1 MINTVSPILS
11 NRKRTALRVSSAV
24 LTLML
29 GVGFVPTQSPRA
41 AFAAADKFYLVYRA
55 QAGQVKKIKEEATIK
70 FTTEGQAITMD
81 YKGTSKVTY
90 SKVSPDGEVTLEDK
104 TESEEY
110 TVNGNKAP
118 QEEPN
123 EDTSA
128 VTLKPNGEIAAFT
141 EDKKD
146 KDSEMPDDH
155 LGVRLQ
161 AASTPIFPAKTV
173 GPGDKW
179 SHDYKANA
187 EMGTRD
193 AHADFELVGFEK
205 IGGAN
210 TAKIKMTYAESGSD
224 PITAKGVVYVDVAT
238 GDPVR
243 DDFEANGLP
252 FGPGETRATATFH
265 DERIDGGPYA
275 ANQIPKPLTEA
286 PKAVA
291 DAATPAK
298 PDDKKPGANAATA
311 KPGDPKPADT
321 PKPPEPKKEK
331 TIDETVKEG
340 FTKIPGLVTLFRKKE
355 AGKDTI
361 YAEIPEDQLGKLM
374 MLQATASTG
383 TAEPGPYGLP
393 VSPGSPINDITF
405 KLEKID
411 DRIFFTIPNFSFRA
425 MDPEIAKS
433 VRRSFADGY
442 LQAFKIEAKQPDRK
456 SMLIDVS
463 DLFRGDLAQV
473 SQLMSGG
480 GGLFGAMG
488 GGGFGMDRDKTFIKE
503 MKNFPENLVVTTQYH
518 FQRGGRGSAGALADA
533 RSAPIT
539 VVYNLSVL
547 PGASDYTPRLSDD
560 RVGYFETGFQSF
572 DDDSKRDQLTR
583 YILRWDL
590 KKKDPN
596 AALSEPVKPITFWLD
611 NAIPKQYRP
620 SFEKAFLIWNAAFE
634 KAGFKNA
641 IVVKQMPDNPDP
653 NDPNTPTDTADMRF
667 NCVRYVHSPDSA
679 YAVAWF
685 RTNPM
690 TGQILN
696 ASITVDAG
704 IVRFT
709 KVEHQR
715 EIDPA
720 QAFAYGAGIPQEEE
734 RLRMKRAGQSR
745 PDGATAATFSG
756 LAQQHN
762 YADPRTCSLGHEAK
776 SQAHFGYHAL
786 AAQSATG
793 TLSPT
798 DLKAYIDQFLVEVVG
813 HEFGHIL
820 GLRHNFVA
828 SKEYTL
834 AQLADKAVT
843 DKGGIGASLMDYNAF
858 NIAALNKKGAAYYA
872 TNIGTYDRWAVE
884 YGYMPVPAAKTPDD
898 EKFALAQI
906 AKQSGKPGHAYLSDE
921 VADSFDPDVAR
932 FDMGKDNLEYQKQTM
947 ALSRKLLATLDK
959 RVPKNGESYWE
970 FTQDFNQ
977 LLGMYAGSAGFAT
990 RFIGGQNI
998 SRSHRGD
1005 MNEKPALSTVS
1016 ADTQRQ
1022 ALGMLV
1028 TYVFAPDA
1036 MPVPKRYYSKLASDP
1051 TGFGADEV
1059 PMLDRLSSI
1068 QRTALSRL
1076 FSPTMLSRI
1085 ANNEYKAT
1093 AKDKPVTLPY
1103 LFQTVG
1109 NSVWA
1114 ETAAKTSVNPLR
1126 RNLQRAY
1133 VDRMIDVAL
1142 KGGVN
1147 ADAQMLA
1154 WNELRGMKTKLAT
1167 AKTVPTLD
1175 AYTIAHYADSFDK
1188 INRAL
1193 DARITLGQSGG
1204 GPNINDFLSL
1214 ILGRK
1219 AADEAATAATEGKV
1233 PMEQ

>member
-1 MINTVSPILS
+1 MNKTVSPFPA
-11 NRKRTALRVSSAV
+11 NRKRTALRISSAV

-29 GVGFVPTQSPRA
+29 GGGFVPTQSPRA

-55 QAGQVKKIKEEATIK
+55 EAGQVKKTKADATIK
-70 FTTEGQAITMD
+70 FEVAGQAITMD

-90 SKVSPDGEVTLEDK
+90 AKVSPNGDVTLEDK

-110 TVNGNKAP
+110 TVNGAKAP
-118 QEEPN
+118 AEEVN
-123 EDTSA
+123 DDTST
-128 VTLKPNGEIAAFT
+128 VTLKPNGEISGYK
-141 EDKKD
+141 EEKKD
-146 KDSEMPDDH
+146 KDDESDDVH

-173 GPGDKW
+173 GTGDKW
-179 SHDYKANA
+179 SHDYKAST
-187 EMGTRD
+187 ELGTRD
-193 AHADFELVGFEK
+193 AHADFELIGFEK
-205 IGGAN
+205 IGEVN
-210 TAKIKMTYAESGSD
+210 TAKIKITYAESGSD
-224 PITAKGVVYVDVAT
+224 AIAMKGTVYVDVAT

-243 DDFEANGLP
+243 DDFEATGIP
-252 FGPGETRATATFH
+252 FGPDGTKATGTFH
-265 DERIDGGPYA
+265 DERTDGGPYA
-275 ANQIPKPLTEA
+275 ANKSPQPLTEA

-291 DAATPAK
+291 TAK
-298 PDDKKPGANAATA
+298 ADDKKPGAATVVT
-311 KPGDPKPADT
+311 KPGETKPIEAA
-321 PKPPEPKKEK
+321 KPPEPKKDK

-340 FTKIPGLVTLFRKKE
+340 FTKIPGLVTLYRKKE

-361 YAEIPEDQLGKLM
+361 YAELPEDQLGKMM

-383 TAEPGPYGLP
+383 TAEQIVAGD
-393 VSPGSPINDITF
+393 PINDIVF

-411 DRIFFTIPNFSFRA
+411 DRIFFTIPNFFYRA
-425 MDPEIAKS
+425 ANPEIAKS

-442 LQAFKIEAKQPDRK
+442 LQAFKIEAKQAERK
-456 SMLIDVS
+456 SVLIDIS
-463 DLFRGDLAQV
+463 DLFRGDLAQI
-473 SQLMSGG
+473 SAAFAGGTSPFLGMS
-480 GGLFGAMG
+480 G

-503 MKNFPENLVVTTQYH
+503 MKNFPENLVVSTQYH
-518 FQRGGRGSAGALADA
+518 FQRGGRGFSATLADS

-547 PGASDYTPRLSDD
+547 PGTTDYTPRLSDD
-560 RVGYFETGFQSF
+560 RIGYFETGFQSF
-572 DDDSKRDQLTR
+572 DDDAKRDQLTR

-611 NAIPKQYRP
+611 NAIPKEYRP
-620 SFEKAFLIWNAAFE
+620 AFEKAFLIWNSAFE
-634 KAGFKNA
+634 KVGFKNA

-653 NDPNTPTDTADMRF
+653 KDPNTPSDTADMRF
-667 NCVRYVHSPDSA
+667 NCIRYVHSPDNA
-679 YAVAWF
+679 YAVALF

-709 KVEHQR
+709 KVEHQK
-715 EIDPA
+715 EVDPA

-734 RLRMKRAGQSR
+734 RLRQKLAANTQSG
-745 PDGATAATFSG
+745 GASFSTFSG
-756 LAQQHN
+756 LAKHN
-762 YADPRTCSLGHEAK
+762 HADPRSCSLAHEAK
-776 SQAHFGYHAL
+776 TQAHFGYHAL

-798 DLKAYIDQFLVEVVG
+798 DMKAYTDQFIIEVVG

-820 GLRHNFVA
+820 GLRHNFIA

-834 AQLADKAVT
+834 AQLGDKATT

-858 NIAALNKKGAAYYA
+858 NIAALNKKGAAYYS

-884 YGYMPVPAAKTPDD
+884 YGYTPIPAAKTPDD

-906 AKQSGKPGHAYLSDE
+906 AKQSGRPGHAYLSDE

-932 FDMGKDNLEYQKQTM
+932 FDMGKDNLEYQKQAM
-947 ALSRKLLATLDK
+947 NLSRKLLSTLDR

-970 FTQDFNQ
+970 FTQDFNT
-977 LLGMYAGSAGFAT
+977 LLGMYARGAGFAT

-998 SRSHRGD
+998 SHSHRGD

-1022 ALGMLV
+1022 ALAMLV
-1028 TYVFAPDA
+1028 TNVFAPDA

-1076 FSPTMLSRI
+1076 FSATMLSRI
-1085 ANNEYKAT
+1085 ANNEYKAA
-1093 AKDKPVTLPY
+1093 AKEKPVTLPY

-1109 NSVWA
+1109 SNVWA
-1114 ETAAKTSVNPLR
+1114 EIPAKTDVNPLR

-1154 WNELRGMKTKLAT
+1154 WNELRGMKTKLVT
-1167 AKTVPTLD
+1167 AKAVPTLD
-1175 AYTIAHYADSFDK
+1175 TYTRAHYADSFDK

-1193 DARITLGQSGG
+1193 DARITLGQASS
-1204 GPNINDFLSL
+1204 GPNINDLLSL
-1214 ILGRK
+1214 LMGK
-1219 AADEAATAATEGKV
+1219 TAQDGATAAAQTESNI
-1233 PMEQ
+1233 

>member
-1 MINTVSPILS
+1 MINTVSPFPT

-55 QAGQVKKIKEEATIK
+55 QPGQVKKTKEEATIK
-70 FTTEGQAITMD
+70 FSIEGQAVTMD

-90 SKVSPDGEVTLEDK
+90 SKVSPSGEVTIEDK

-110 TVNGNKAP
+110 TVNGMKAP
-118 QEEPN
+118 AGEAN

-128 VTLKPNGEIAAFT
+128 VTLKPNGEIVGYK
-141 EDKKD
+141 EEKKD
-146 KDSEMPDDH
+146 KDPDGEEDH

-161 AASTPIFPAKTV
+161 ASSTPIFPAKTV
-173 GPGDKW
+173 AAGDKW
-179 SHDYKANA
+179 SHDYKANT
-187 EMGTRD
+187 ELGTRD

-205 IGGAN
+205 IGDVN
-210 TAKIKMTYAESGSD
+210 TAKIKMTYTESGSD
-224 PITAKGVVYVDVAT
+224 AITMKGTVYVDVAT

-243 DDFEANGLP
+243 DDFEATGLP
-252 FGPGETRATATFH
+252 FESARATGTFH
-265 DERIDGGPYA
+265 DERTDGGPYA
-275 ANQIPKPLTEA
+275 ANQTPKPLTEV
-286 PKAVA
+286 PKEVA
-291 DAATPAK
+291 AAAAK
-298 PDDKKPGANAATA
+298 ADDKKPGVATT
-311 KPGDPKPADT
+311 KPGETKPAET
-321 PKPPEPKKEK
+321 PKPPEPKKDK

-340 FTKIPGLVTLFRKKE
+340 FTKIPGLVTLYRKKE

-361 YAEIPEDQLGKLM
+361 YAELPEDQLGKMM

-383 TAEPGPYGLP
+383 TAEQIVAGD
-393 VSPGSPINDITF
+393 PINDIVF

-411 DRIFFTIPNFSFRA
+411 DRIFFTIPNFFYRA
-425 MDPEIAKS
+425 ANPEIAKS

-442 LQAFKIEAKQPDRK
+442 LQAFKIEAKQPERK
-456 SMLIDVS
+456 SVLIDIS
-463 DLFRGDLAQV
+463 DLFRGDLAQI
-473 SQLMSGG
+473 SAAFSG
-480 GGLFGAMG
+480 GGLFGPAG

-503 MKNFPENLVVTTQYH
+503 MKNFPENLVVSTQYH
-518 FQRGGRGSAGALADA
+518 FQRGGRGSSAALADS

-547 PGASDYTPRLSDD
+547 PGATDYTPRLSDD
-560 RVGYFETGFQSF
+560 RIGYFETGFQSF
-572 DDDSKRDQLTR
+572 DDDTKRDQLTR

-590 KKKDPN
+590 KKKDPT
-596 AALSEPVKPITFWLD
+596 AELSEPVKPITFWLD
-611 NAIPKQYRP
+611 NAIPKEYRP
-620 SFEKAFLIWNAAFE
+620 SFEKAFLIWNSAFE

-653 NDPNTPTDTADMRF
+653 NDPNTPSDTADMRF
-667 NCVRYVHSPDSA
+667 NCVRYVHSPDNA
-679 YAVAWF
+679 YAVALF

-704 IVRFT
+704 IIRFT
-709 KVEHQR
+709 KVEHQK
-715 EIDPA
+715 EVDPA

-734 RLRMKRAGQSR
+734 RLRQKLSGITQPS
-745 PDGATAATFSG
+745 GASISTFSG
-756 LAQQHN
+756 LAKYN
-762 YADPRTCSLGHEAK
+762 SADPRSCSLAQEART
-776 SQAHFGYHAL
+776 QAYFGYHAL

-798 DLKAYIDQFLVEVVG
+798 DMKAYTDQFIVEVVG

-820 GLRHNFVA
+820 GLRHNFIA

-834 AQLADKAVT
+834 AQLADKSVT

-858 NIAALNKKGAAYYA
+858 NIAALNKKGASYYS
-872 TNIGTYDRWAVE
+872 TNIGTYDRWAIE
-884 YGYMPVPAAKTPDD
+884 YGYVPIPAAKTPDD

-906 AKQSGKPGHAYLSDE
+906 AKQSGMPGHAYLSDE

-970 FTQDFNQ
+970 FTQDFNT
-977 LLGMYAGSAGFAT
+977 LLGLYARGAGYAT

-998 SRSHRGD
+998 SHSHRGD

-1022 ALGMLV
+1022 ALNMLV
-1028 TYVFAPDA
+1028 TNVFAPDA
-1036 MPVPKRYYSKLASDP
+1036 MPVPKRYYGKLASDP
-1051 TGFGADEV
+1051 SGFGADEA
-1059 PMLDRLSSI
+1059 PMLDRLSGI

-1076 FSPTMLSRI
+1076 FSSTMLSRI

-1093 AKDKPVTLPY
+1093 ATEKPVTLPY
-1103 LFQTVG
+1103 LFQTIG
-1109 NSVWA
+1109 TNVWA
-1114 ETAAKTSVNPLR
+1114 EIPTKANVNPLR

-1175 AYTIAHYADSFDK
+1175 TYTKAHYADSFDK

-1193 DARITLGQSGG
+1193 DARITLGQASS
-1204 GPNINDFLSL
+1204 GPNINDLLSL
-1214 ILGRK
+1214 LLGRTK
-1219 AADEAATAATEGKV
+1219 DQTTANVADTIQQ
-1233 PMEQ
+1233 P